1 MDLFIYINYIN
12 NIYNSLKNIL
22 YELHME
28 ALRLLN
34 KYGGIED

>member
-1 MDLFIYINYIN
+1 MDLFICINFIN
-12 NIYNSLKNIL
+12 NIYNSFKIIL

-28 ALRLLN
+28 VLRLLN